1 MPVRPSSTAPKTQK
15 RISAR
20 QRTAYHEAGHAVLSA
35 AINDAPHYVSILEQ
49 EGSLGRA
56 AYWMHGRPELLVQV
70 HLAGYAAEE
79 ILTGK
84 RTKDTEKR
92 LGWACLSVGRSS
104 PGLAEG
110 HEGTDEHRAIG
121 ELLKMGITT
130 ETEKLRQEIDRF
142 IEIAK
147 ESLVSVWP
155 SVEAVAKALLKHG
168 EIDRDEF
175 LNVIVDDIYTRVFK
189 VQVKHGIMQ
198 TPAAGTSTAP

>member
-1 MPVRPSSTAPKTQK
+1 MTSPSTRSSPTK

-92 LGWACLSVGRSS
+92 LGWACLSVGRSI

-121 ELLKMGITT
+121 ELLKMGIPG

-142 IEIAK
+142 LGIAK

-175 LNVIVDDIYTRVFK
+175 LNLIADDIYTRVFK
-189 VQVKHGIMQ
+189 VQVKHGMMKSPVPIPEQ
-198 TPAAGTSTAP
+198 PSE

>member
-1 MPVRPSSTAPKTQK
+1 M
-15 RISAR
+15 
-20 QRTAYHEAGHAVLSA
+20 LSA